1 MIVGFDSKDIVFAFH
16 ITFFESVSVVVT
28 GIVKILFGQY
38 STDKEL
44 NLINSVKYNGGVG
57 RISIARSAPMSA

>member
-1 MIVGFDSKDIVFAFH
+1 MIVGFDSKDAVFAFH
-16 ITFFESVSVVVT
+16 ITLFLGASVVVT
-28 GIVKILFGQY
+28 GIVKILFRQY

-57 RISIARSAPMSA
+57 QISIAPSAPMSA